1 MLGFVLAQLRYRKGR
16 AAALVGALLVAV
28 TSFSVLTGAARTQ
41 RLSVVGTVTANAR
54 GGYDILV
61 RPAGARSALE
71 DGRGLVASTALANLN
86 GGITTAQWQQIG
98 KLPEVDVAAPVA
110 VVGYVLTRMD
120 APVDLPA
127 AAAGGGRQLYRAA
140 MTQVSERGLTRIPA
154 GESYTYVTDRPLRGV
169 TDSAHS
175 SKDPYEVDG
184 AGAAHPVCVDPTAK
198 TAATGPQVV
207 LNCGTT
213 NPQDTYNQPGP
224 ANPHATGS
232 AQPAATT
239 TTAWPVPLL
248 IEAVD
253 PASEARLAGL
263 DKAVTWGSY
272 LDAGRRPTSGTRTYA
287 DLTGDPNAAGRVG
300 VTEIPVLMAD
310 RAAADEQLQ
319 VAVSRLPASAADQV
333 AAGTD
338 KTTLGA
344 TLPHTPG
351 TPVTTTTVDVQ
362 QAYRT
367 LLDGL
372 RSGDVRETYRAG
384 NGGTVWVSAFT
395 TAQPVRYGSAGDG
408 LTAQPRQ
415 PDPNLRLDYE
425 QIDGTYPRDLDDTP
439 VRKAVVH
446 PAGGPWNGIAH
457 DVHLKMV
464 GEFDSSELSVSAS
477 GLGAV
482 PMETYF
488 PAQATGAD
496 PASVQALGGRSLLP
510 NGNVAGLLSVPPSI
524 VTSLAGL
531 QTLDDA
537 RYFTNTGAGRGVNAA
552 APISV
557 IRVRLTGALGLD
569 ALSRERVRLTA
580 QRIHDLTGLDVDITS
595 GSSPT
600 PVAVGDPAGT
610 HGRPALTLHEMWSK
624 KGVAATVVA
633 AVDRKSLI
641 MFVLVLVV
649 CALFVA
655 SATGAAVRARR
666 TELAVLACLGWPPR
680 KLFALVVAEVAGLG
694 AVAGVLGAGL
704 AIPLGRLS
712 GLHVG
717 AGRAVLAVPA
727 ALLLAVLAA
736 SRPALQA
743 SRSHPGAAV
752 LPAVSAPRRPV
763 RRAGITRLA
772 LANLRRVPGRALLGT
787 LALAIGV
794 AALVAL
800 AAISTAFDGTVTG
813 TLLGDAVSVQVR
825 GSDYAAAVIAALL
838 GAATVADVLYLNIR
852 DRAAEYALLSATG
865 WPDRAV
871 TRLVLTEAA
880 VMAVAGAVAGAA
892 VGLSAYAVF
901 AGHISRAAVLP
912 TLATVAG
919 AITTTLL
926 SAALPTRALRHL
938 PLTRHL
944 AE

>member
-1 MLGFVLAQLRYRKGR
+1 MLAQLRYRKGR
-16 AAALVGALLVAV
+16 ALALVGALLVAV

-71 DGRGLVASTALANLN
+71 DRDGLVASTALANLN
-86 GGITTAQWQQIG
+86 GGITTAQWQQIARI
-98 KLPEVDVAAPVA
+98 PDVDVAAPVA

-120 APVDLPA
+120 APVDLPVT
-127 AAAGGGRQLYRAA
+127 AGGGRQLYRAT

-175 SKDPYEVDG
+175 GQDPYEVDS
-184 AGAAHPVCVDPTAK
+184 AGAAHPVCVAPTAR

-213 NPQDTYNQPGP
+213 NPQDTYNSPGP
-224 ANPHATGS
+224 GNPHASGT
-232 AQPAATT
+232 AEPAATT

-272 LDAGRRPTSGTRTYA
+272 LGSGGGPTTGTRDYA
-287 DLTGDPNAAGRVG
+287 DLTGDPSVTGKVG
-300 VTEIPVLMAD
+300 VTQIPVLMAD
-310 RAAADEQLQ
+310 RPAADEQLQ
-319 VAVSRLPASAADQV
+319 VAVSRLPSSAADRV

-344 TLPHTPG
+344 GLPGTRG
-351 TPVTTTTVDVQ
+351 TPVTTKTVDVQ

-367 LLDGL
+367 LLEGL
-372 RSGDVRETYRAG
+372 RSGDVRESYRSG
-384 NGGTVWVSAFT
+384 NGGTVWVGAYA
-395 TAQPVRYGSAGDG
+395 TAQPVRYGSARDG
-408 LTAQPRQ
+408 LTAEPRQ

-425 QIDGTYPRDLDDTP
+425 QTDGSYPRDLDDTA

-446 PAGGPWNGIAH
+446 PAGGPWDGMAH

-464 GEFDSSELSVSAS
+464 GEFDSSKLSVSSA

-496 PASVQALGGRSLLP
+496 PASVRALGGRSLLP
-510 NGNVAGLLSVPPSI
+510 NGNIAGLLSVPPSI
-524 VTSLAGL
+524 VTSLSGL
-531 QTLDDA
+531 KAMDDA
-537 RYFTNTGAGRGVNAA
+537 RYFTNTGAGKGVNAA

-557 IRVRLTGALGLD
+557 VRVRLTGALGLD
-569 ALSRERVRLTA
+569 PLSRERVRLTA

-649 CALFVA
+649 CALFVT

-666 TELAVLACLGWPPR
+666 TELAVLACVGWPPR
-680 KLFALVVAEVAGLG
+680 KLFALVVGEVAGLG

-717 AGRAVLAVPA
+717 PARALLAVPA

-736 SRPALQA
+736 GWPALQA

-752 LPAVSAPRRPV
+752 LPAVTAPRRPV
-763 RRAGITRLA
+763 RGAGITRLA

-794 AALVAL
+794 AALVGL
-800 AAISTAFDGTVTG
+800 SAISTAFDGTVTG

-825 GSDYAAAVIAALL
+825 GSDYAAAAIAALL

-852 DRAAEYALLSATG
+852 DRAAEYALLYATG

-880 VMAVAGAVAGAA
+880 AMAVAGSLLGAA
-892 VGLSAYAVF
+892 AGLAAYAAF
-901 AGHISRAAVLP
+901 AGHLTLAALLP
-912 TLATVAG
+912 TAATVAG
-919 AITTTLL
+919 ALATTLL
-926 SAALPTRALRHL
+926 SATLPTHALRRL
-938 PLTRHL
+938 PLTRLL

>member
-1 MLGFVLAQLRYRKGR
+1 MLAFVLAQLRHRKGR
-16 AAALVGALLVAV
+16 AVALVGALLVAV

-41 RLSVVGTVTANAR
+41 RLAVVGTVGANAR

-61 RPAGARSALE
+61 RPAGARTALE
-71 DGRGLVASTALANLN
+71 DSRGLVASTALANLG
-86 GGITTAQWQQIG
+86 GGITTAQWQRIAG
-98 KLPEVDVAAPVA
+98 LPGVDVAAPVA
-110 VVGYVLTRMD
+110 VVGYVLARMD
-120 APVDLPA
+120 APVDLSA
-127 AAAGGGRQLYRAA
+127 AVTGGGRQLYRAA

-154 GESYTYVTDRPLRGV
+154 GESYTYVTDRPLRGIA
-169 TDSAHS
+169 DSAHS
-175 SKDPYEVDG
+175 SQDPYEVDA
-184 AGAAHPVCVDPTAK
+184 AGAAHPVCVDPTGQ
-198 TAATGPQVV
+198 TGTQVV
-207 LNCGTT
+207 LTCGTT
-213 NPQDTYNQPGP
+213 NAQDTYNQPGP
-224 ANPHATGS
+224 GNPHATGA
-232 AQPAATT
+232 AQPAAAT

-248 IEAVD
+248 VEAVD

-263 DKAVTWGSY
+263 DKAVTWGRY
-272 LDAGRRPTSGTRTYA
+272 LDPAARPTSTTRTYA
-287 DLTGDPNAAGRVG
+287 DLTGDPGAAGKAG

-310 RAAADEQLQ
+310 TSAADEQLQ
-319 VAVSRLPASAADQV
+319 VAVSRLPDSAADQV

-344 TLPHTPG
+344 TLPHTRG
-351 TPVTTTTVDVQ
+351 TPVTTTTLDVRE
-362 QAYRT
+362 AYRT

-372 RSGDVRETYRAG
+372 RSGDVRESYRAG
-384 NGGTVWVSAFT
+384 NGGTLWVGAYT
-395 TAQPVRYGSAGDG
+395 TTQPVRYETTAGG
-408 LTAQPRQ
+408 LAAQPRQ
-415 PDPNLRLDYE
+415 PDPGLRLDY
-425 QIDGTYPRDLDDTP
+425 QQTDGAYPRDLDDTP
-439 VRKAVVH
+439 LRKATVH
-446 PAGGPWNGIAH
+446 PAGGPWDGMAH

-464 GEFDSSELSVSAS
+464 GEFDSSKLSVSSS
-477 GLGAV
+477 GLGSV

-488 PAQATGAD
+488 PAQANGAD
-496 PASVQALGGRSLLP
+496 TASAAALGGRSLLP
-510 NGNVAGLLSVPPSI
+510 NGNIAGLLSVPPSI

-537 RYFTNTGAGRGVNAA
+537 RYFTTTGPGKGVAA

-600 PVAVGDPAGT
+600 PVAVHDPAGT

-649 CALFVA
+649 CALFVT

-666 TELAVLACLGWPPR
+666 TELAVLACVGWPPR
-680 KLFALVVAEVAGLG
+680 RLFALVVAEVAGLG
-694 AVAGVLGAGL
+694 AVAGLLGAGL
-704 AIPLGRLS
+704 SLPLGRLS
-712 GLHVG
+712 GIHVS
-717 AGRAVLAVPA
+717 ATRALLAVPA

-736 SRPALQA
+736 SWPALQA

-752 LPAVSAPRRPV
+752 HPAVSAPRRPV
-763 RRAGITRLA
+763 RNAGITRLA
-772 LANLRRVPGRALLGT
+772 LANLRRVPGRSLLGS

-794 AALVAL
+794 AALVTL
-800 AAISTAFDGTVTG
+800 TAISTAFDGTVTG

-825 GSDYAAAVIAALL
+825 GTDYAAAAIAALL

-852 DRAAEYALLSATG
+852 DRAAEYALLYATG
-865 WPDRAV
+865 WHDGAV
-871 TRLVLTEAA
+871 SRLVLTEAA
-880 VMAVAGAVAGAA
+880 AMALAGAVGGAA
-892 VGLSAYAVF
+892 VGLSAYATF
-901 AGHISRAAVLP
+901 AGSLTPAVTLP
-912 TLATVAG
+912 TVATVCG
-919 AITTTLL
+919 AITLTTLT
-926 SAALPTRALRHL
+926 ATLPLRTLRHT

-944 AE
+944 TP